1 MSNSSVTTSGG
12 GAAMFF
18 NFGPGLID
26 LTNSTVLATGANT
39 VGLSSLNLTVAGMDT
54 VRLTG
59 GSLISNASS
68 AVEAQGPLNLSTS
81 GTVVT
86 GGGGTLLETFANL
99 AGFQPTVVNFTAS
112 QGSQLTGDAI
122 VAAATTAN
130 ISLLTASQWT
140 GAAFNVTNVNVDPTS
155 VWTVTA
161 NSTVSQTVNNAGLIQ
176 FTPPTGD
183 PTQLASFKTLT
194 TANYIGS
201 GGTLGL
207 NTFLGTDGSPSDR
220 LVINGGTASGNS
232 LLRIANA
239 GGPGALTTGNGILVV
254 DTINGGTTVPGTFA
268 LAGRVAA
275 GPYDYTL
282 FRSSVDASNDQAW
295 YLRSTIDCSLV
306 PSDPIC
312 PAPGPT
318 AAAKLS
324 SRDFA
329 LCDHSLHGA
338 AVRPHVAR
346 HVA

>member
-1 MSNSSVTTSGG
+1 M
-12 GAAMFF
+12 
-18 NFGPGLID
+18 
-26 LTNSTVLATGANT
+26 
-39 VGLSSLNLTVAGMDT
+39 NLTAAGMDT
-54 VRLTG
+54 VNLTG
-59 GSLISNASS
+59 GSLISNAST
-68 AVEAQGPLNLSTS
+68 AVEAQGPLNLTTS

-86 GGGGTLLETFANL
+86 GGGGALLETFANI

-130 ISLLTASQWT
+130 ISLFTASHWT

-161 NSTVSQTVNNAGLIQ
+161 NSTVSQTVNNSGLIQ

-183 PTQLASFKTLT
+183 PTKLASFKTLT
-194 TANYIGS
+194 TVNYIGKRRH
-201 GGTLGL
+201 TGL

-232 LLRIANA
+232 LLQITNA
-239 GGPGALTTGNGILVV
+239 GGLGALTTGNGILVV

-282 FRSSVDASNDQAW
+282 FRSSVDASNP
-295 YLRSTIDCSLV
+295 TSLV
-306 PSDPIC
+306 
-312 PAPGPT
+312 
-318 AAAKLS
+318 
-324 SRDFA
+324 FA
-329 LCDHSLHGA
+329 LNDRLRAIPERSHLRRAGTGSNARKLPARDLALCSHSLHGA
-338 AVRPHVAR
+338 AVRPYAAR
-346 HVA
+346 YFARACR

>member
-1 MSNSSVTTSGG
+1 MSDFNGLINMDRNTITTSGANSFG
-12 GAAMFF
+12 IRVDSGTVSRCQLDRDDIRRRCGDVLQIWAGAHR
-18 NFGPGLID
+18 PHQQP
-26 LTNSTVLATGANT
+26 VLATGANT
-39 VGLSSLNLTVAGMDT
+39 VGLSSLDLTVAGMDT

-194 TANYIGS
+194 TAELHRQRRHARPQY
-201 GGTLGL
+201 
-207 NTFLGTDGSPSDR
+207 
-220 LVINGGTASGNS
+220 V
-232 LLRIANA
+232 
-239 GGPGALTTGNGILVV
+239 
-254 DTINGGTTVPGTFA
+254 
-268 LAGRVAA
+268 
-275 GPYDYTL
+275 
-282 FRSSVDASNDQAW
+282 
-295 YLRSTIDCSLV
+295 
-306 PSDPIC
+306 
-312 PAPGPT
+312 
-318 AAAKLS
+318 
-324 SRDFA
+324 SRY
-329 LCDHSLHGA
+329 
-338 AVRPHVAR
+338 
-346 HVA
+346 